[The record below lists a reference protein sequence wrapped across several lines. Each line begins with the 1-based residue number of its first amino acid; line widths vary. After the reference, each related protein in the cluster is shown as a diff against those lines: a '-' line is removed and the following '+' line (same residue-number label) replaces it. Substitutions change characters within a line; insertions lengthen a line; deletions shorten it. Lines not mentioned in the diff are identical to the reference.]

1 MYKLGL
7 SLLLVLALTA
17 CGFTPLYATK
27 GSGILPSEDKEVIGE
42 TSKIYVEPIANR
54 LGQIMRQ
61 NLIAQFS
68 PRVTSE
74 EEYSLTVVN
83 RQTLYSEQGI
93 SKDSVPSRI
102 TIGYTADYT
111 LKKGDEVLL
120 NDTAFAQS
128 SYNILQSGYS
138 TVTTKAAVERQI
150 ILQLSQ
156 NIALRVTAFLKKR
169 LLNDEQ

>member
-1 MYKLGL
+1 MYRLGL
-7 SLLLVLALTA
+7 SLFLVMTLAA

-27 GSGILPSEDKEVIGE
+27 DSGILPSEDKEVIAE
-42 TSKIYVEPIANR
+42 TSKIYVEPIADR

-61 NLIAQFS
+61 SLVAQFS
-68 PRVTSE
+68 PRVTSQK
-74 EEYSLTVVN
+74 EYTLTVVN
-83 RQTLYSEQGI
+83 RRTLYSEQGI
-93 SKDSVPSRI
+93 REDSVPTRI

-111 LKKGDEVLL
+111 LKKGEEILL

-128 SYNILQSGYS
+128 SYNVLQSGYS

-169 LLNDEQ
+169 LINDEK

>member
-1 MYKLGL
+1 MYRLGL
-7 SLLLVLALTA
+7 SLFLVMTLAA

-27 GSGILPSEDKEVIGE
+27 DSGILPSEDKEVIAE
-42 TSKIYVEPIANR
+42 TSKIYVEPIADR

-61 NLIAQFS
+61 SLVAQFS

-74 EEYSLTVVN
+74 KEYTLTVVN
-83 RQTLYSEQGI
+83 RRTLYSEQGI
-93 SKDSVPSRI
+93 REDSVPTRI

-111 LKKGDEVLL
+111 LKKGEEILL

-128 SYNILQSGYS
+128 SYNVLQSGYS

-169 LLNDEQ
+169 LINDEK

>member
-7 SLLLVLALTA
+7 SLLLVMALAA

-27 GSGILPSEDKEVIGE
+27 DSGILPSEDKEVIAE

-61 NLIAQFS
+61 SLVAQFS

-74 EEYSLTVVN
+74 KEYSLTVTN
-83 RQTLYSEQGI
+83 RRTLYSEQGI
-93 SKDSVPSRI
+93 RKDSVPTRI
-102 TIGYTADYT
+102 IIGYTAYYT
-111 LKKGDEVLL
+111 LKKGDAVLL
-120 NDTAFAQS
+120 KDSAFAQS
-128 SYNILQSGYS
+128 SYNILPSGYS
-138 TVTTKAAVERQI
+138 TVTTKEAVERQI